1 MKFEATKSPPRVLV
15 CGEPASGKTGA
26 LAQLANAGYT
36 LLIHDF
42 DANARVI
49 GSYLKPDAAPIY
61 ISTYAISKITN
72 TNLFAGSGDAGAK
85 ALAELRRFTKML
97 ERWNVDGDDL
107 GPSAALTPKH
117 VVVIDSGTF
126 LGELLLLAALEDPK
140 TKKDLRSLYQV
151 AGEYYGA
158 LLDYLCGPKMG
169 ASVLV
174 LTHVMQSGD
183 KDDQGKFIGKPR
195 DIPVGVGEKFSKKMQ
210 TYFSDIWYLEVGR
223 TGERTFSTAATS
235 TAARRTSAPNKIKAV
250 EPFDM
255 ARLFDILTED

>member
-1 MKFEATKSPPRVLV
+1 VKFEATKSPPRVLV

-61 ISTYAISKITN
+61 INTYSVSKITN
-72 TNLFAGSGDAGAK
+72 TNLFAGAGDAGAK
-85 ALAELRRFTKML
+85 SLAELRRFTKAL
-97 ERWNVDGDDL
+97 EHWNVDGDDL
-107 GPSAALTPKH
+107 GPSSKLTPKH

-126 LGELLLLAALEDPK
+126 LGELLLLAAHEDPK

-158 LLDYLCGPKMG
+158 ILDYLCGPKVG

-174 LTHVMQSGD
+174 LTHLMKSGE
-183 KDDQGKFIGKPR
+183 KDANGAWLSKPR
-195 DIPVGVGEKFSKKMQ
+195 EVPVGVGEKFSNKMQ
-210 TYFSDIWYLEVGR
+210 TYFSDIWLLEVGR
-223 TGERTFSTAATS
+223 TGERTFNTSATS
-235 TAARRTSAPNKIKAV
+235 HAARRTSVPLKIKPT
-250 EPFDM
+250 EPFDI
-255 ARLFDILTED
+255 ARLFDFLTEA

>member
-61 ISTYAISKITN
+61 ISTYGVSKITS
-72 TNLFAGSGDAGAK
+72 TNLFAGAGDADQK
-85 ALAELRRFTKML
+85 SLAELRRFTKLL
-97 ERWNVDGDDL
+97 EHWNVDGDDL
-107 GPSAALTPKH
+107 GPSSKLTPKH

-126 LGELLLLAALEDPK
+126 LGELLLLAALADPK
-140 TKKDLRSLYQV
+140 TKKDMRSLYQV

-158 LLDYLCGPKMG
+158 ILDFLTGPKMG

-174 LTHVMQSGD
+174 LTHLMQSGE
-183 KDDQGKFIGKPR
+183 KADDGKFIGKPR

-210 TYFSDIWYLEVGR
+210 TYFSDIWHLEVGR
-223 TGERTFSTAATS
+223 TGERSFNTAATTYAS
-235 TAARRTSAPNKIKAV
+235 RRTSAPNKIKAN
-250 EPFDM
+250 EPFDI
-255 ARLFDILTED
+255 ARLFDFLTEA